1 MADAPLWDR
10 ARARRFADVCAA
22 VSLPTGPGLGFTI
35 DRSALRRRG
44 RRTRVITAGRLALRT
59 LRDKGPR
66 VAAELARTRRHTAR
80 PRSTP

>member
-10 ARARRFADVCAA
+10 ARARRFADVCG
-22 VSLPTGPGLGFTI
+22 SLPTGPGLGFTI

-44 RRTRVITAGRLALRT
+44 RRPSVITAGRLALRT